1 MIQKLYVVSNS
12 LNKDIQR
19 QIRSNENN
27 KFGSSRGNKCEEEK
41 ASKGQEGR
49 KINKKQSEQQR
60 QNKEWRIWAETTTGD
75 INTSTTIACVIASIS
90 ENRNKTTRKW
100 EGAKYC
106 AKRKKARTDEPE
118 ILKEMAEEAFALPY
132 HKTYSSKLIT

>member
-1 MIQKLYVVSNS
+1 MQIKSN
-12 LNKDIQR
+12 K
-19 QIRSNENN
+19 NN
-27 KFGSSRGNKCEEEK
+27 KFGSSGGNKCEEEK

-49 KINKKQSEQQR
+49 RLTKNSRNSKDKTKSGEYVLRRPSAIL
-60 QNKEWRIWAETTTGD
+60 ITA
-75 INTSTTIACVIASIS
+75 TTIACVIASIS